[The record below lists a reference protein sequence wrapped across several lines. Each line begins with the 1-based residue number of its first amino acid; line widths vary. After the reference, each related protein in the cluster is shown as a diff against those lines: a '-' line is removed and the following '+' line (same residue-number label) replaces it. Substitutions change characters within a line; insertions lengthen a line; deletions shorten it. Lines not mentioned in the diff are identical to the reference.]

1 MSKDPS
7 YSDVQ
12 RLQEDV
18 SMYVLA
24 IIKVLYKDKLL
35 LNLETFSGSQLVVAS
50 DSLFL
55 FFCSLLTPLY
65 LISNEKKRQNVQSS

>member
-7 YSDVQ
+7 YSEVQ

-18 SMYVLA
+18 SLGVFA
-24 IIKVLYKDKLL
+24 VIKVVYKSL
-35 LNLETFSGSQLVVAS
+35 LNSETFSGSHLVVAS

-55 FFCSLLTPLY
+55 SFLPLPH
-65 LISNEKKRQNVQSS
+65 LSVPSRR